1 MRTELIP
8 MIFERFQAGLDIRRA
23 RRYLEPHIF
32 PRMVLGSAAYEQ
44 EVKKVSSEQ
53 HGVSIT
59 RREEEDNSTIEN
71 IINNQYFLYATNF
84 RVIR

>member
-1 MRTELIP
+1 

-32 PRMVLGSAAYEQ
+32 PRMVLGVAAYEQ
-44 EVKKVSSEQ
+44 EVKKVSSN
-53 HGVSIT
+53 
-59 RREEEDNSTIEN
+59 NSTIEN
-71 IINNQYFLYATNF
+71 IINNQDFLYATNF

>member
-32 PRMVLGSAAYEQ
+32 PRMGLGVAAYEQ
-44 EVKKVSSEQ
+44 EVKKVSSKQ

-59 RREEEDNSTIEN
+59 RREEDNSTIEN
-71 IINNQYFLYATNF
+71 IINNQDFLYATNF

>member
-44 EVKKVSSEQ
+44 EVKKVSSKQ

-59 RREEEDNSTIEN
+59 RREEDNSTIEN
-71 IINNQYFLYATNF
+71 IINNQDFLYATNF